1 MGQTPGEATATSKI
15 ARRNETFWQPSFPK
29 QGAKRQTSLKPLSW
43 PTSRMMRAVFL
54 FGPNSRAKTRPKNVR
69 AIGKS
74 TNHAHDYDDTKNIM
88 YNVRTTSHVFKSMVV
103 CKAPSSPRIKV
114 LAMLQTPSKIYHP
127 PRPHQRFKSWNLQT
141 WSASYSICRNTSQ
154 LRGDVHCR
162 INSGWIF
169 SIEKLLN
176 FSHWRH
182 VNRRTQCALAIISQ
196 KEWLLGRQII
206 FSLRWMILA
215 SWK

>member
-1 MGQTPGEATATSKI
+1 
-15 ARRNETFWQPSFPK
+15 
-29 QGAKRQTSLKPLSW
+29 
-43 PTSRMMRAVFL
+43 MRAVFL

-127 PRPHQRFKSWNLQT
+127 PRPHQRFNLEIFRHGQPAILFVGT
-141 WSASYSICRNTSQ
+141 H
-154 LRGDVHCR
+154 L
-162 INSGWIF
+162 NSGGTYIVELIVVGSF
-169 SIEKLLN
+169 PLRNSSI
-176 FSHWRH
+176 SR
-182 VNRRTQCALAIISQ
+182 I
-196 KEWLLGRQII
+196 
-206 FSLRWMILA
+206 
-215 SWK
+215 